1 MSLVASIHTRM
12 NQILMISR
20 GVGNTPP
27 TYSYLLNRFPSRLAT
42 HYHFNTQALIKRIPK
57 ILSYHSQLKSKFST
71 SLAETENHT
80 IISILSLAAVS
91 NPTVAPL
98 AVPSF
103 LQIRAMSLVEQE
115 SQNSININDITP
127 ESKR

>member
-1 MSLVASIHTRM
+1 MSLVVSIHTRM

-27 TYSYLLNRFPSRLAT
+27 TYSYLLNRFPSWLAT
-42 HYHFNTQALIKRIPK
+42 HHHFNTQALIKRIPK
-57 ILSYHSQLKSKFST
+57 YHSQLKSKFST

-115 SQNSININDITP
+115 SQNSISINDITP
-127 ESKR
+127 ESNR